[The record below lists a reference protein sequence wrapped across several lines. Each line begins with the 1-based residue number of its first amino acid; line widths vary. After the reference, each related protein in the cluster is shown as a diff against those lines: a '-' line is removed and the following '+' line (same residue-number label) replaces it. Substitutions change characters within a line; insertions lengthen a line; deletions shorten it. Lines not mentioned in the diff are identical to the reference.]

1 MSSLVT
7 ARMLWRVFVTTT
19 DLIETF
25 ITEAVRALK
34 KNHRHQKE
42 GRMLDRHEP
51 VVLDGYTYTTWR
63 EFATHA
69 TAEHI
74 QQVLPDADISVTLDG
89 NNSSIEL
96 SLSDEEQRT
105 LNGSLFSFLKKW
117 NCL

>member
-1 MSSLVT
+1 MTT
-7 ARMLWRVFVTTT
+7 A

-63 EFATHA
+63 AFAVHA

-74 QQVLPDADISVTLDG
+74 QQVLPDADVAVTLDG
-89 NNSSIEL
+89 NNSTIEL

-105 LNGSLFSFLKKW
+105 LNSSLFVFLKKW
-117 NCL
+117 DCL

>member
-1 MSSLVT
+1 M
-7 ARMLWRVFVTTT
+7 TTT

-25 ITEAVRALK
+25 ITEAVRSLK
-34 KNHRHQKE
+34 KIHRHQKE

-63 EFATHA
+63 AYATHA

-89 NNSSIEL
+89 NNSTIEL
-96 SLSDEEQRT
+96 DIDDEEQRK

-117 NCL
+117 DCL